1 MDQEKKPSADQEQNP
16 SAPAGEQ
23 TPSPPPPPADQGE
36 GPEKKPYKPNSRK
49 ARLLAWVGIAFMVFL
64 VLMYT
69 YAFSSGI
76 ILKY

>member
-1 MDQEKKPSADQEQNP
+1 MNRENHIPHPQPEEDRTSQEEALQD
-16 SAPAGEQ
+16 
-23 TPSPPPPPADQGE
+23 TPPQGE
-36 GPEKKPYKPNSRK
+36 KEKPPYKPYSRK
-49 ARLLAWVGIAFMVFL
+49 ARLWAWVGIAFMVFL